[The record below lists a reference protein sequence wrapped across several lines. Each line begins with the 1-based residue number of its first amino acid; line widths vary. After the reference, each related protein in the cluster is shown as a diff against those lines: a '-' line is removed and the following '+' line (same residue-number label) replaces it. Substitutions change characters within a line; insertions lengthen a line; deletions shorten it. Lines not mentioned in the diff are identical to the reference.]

1 MKFKVRCKEDI
12 SEVFKVYDVCRFR
25 AQNKQ
30 GYDIRFLIYDGC
42 FKYVTADVFEPAE
55 ENNDSSGD

>member
-12 SEVFKVYDVCRFR
+12 SEVFEVYDVCRFR

-30 GYDIRFLIYDGC
+30 GYDIRFLIYDGT
-42 FKYVTADVFEPAE
+42 KRINKQAE
-55 ENNDSSGD
+55 KLTLKS

>member
-12 SEVFKVYDVCRFR
+12 SEVFEVYDVCRFR
-25 AQNKQ
+25 AQNKK

-42 FKYVTADVFEPAE
+42 FKYVTADVFEPVE